1 VRAWALLLVALAG
14 LALVAGS
21 AALPPV
27 GAADAPVH
35 EHVGR
40 HYLAEGAEATGLE
53 NIVTAVLLH
62 FRGFDTFGEVVV
74 IFTAL
79 AAVLGLPLAGR
90 GRARREAAGGPG
102 GQAPEGPATAAAT
115 GDAPSTPAD
124 AGDEVPVSPVVRYVV
139 RSLAPFIALFALA
152 TLAQGH
158 AAPGGGFQAAAVL
171 AALFVA
177 LSLAAGRARA
187 ARLLPR
193 AGSAWLQAGAPLAFV
208 LVAALGA
215 ALTGAFLGYPADAP
229 ALRAAMSVALEVAIA
244 VGGAAILARLF
255 QALEA

>member
-14 LALVAGS
+14 GALMA
-21 AALPPV
+21 AMLALPPV
-27 GAADAPVH
+27 GALDAPVH

-40 HYLAEGAEATGLE
+40 AYLEDGPEATGLE

-79 AAVLGLPLAGR
+79 AALLGLPLAGL
-90 GRARREAAGGPG
+90 
-102 GQAPEGPATAAAT
+102 AT
-115 GDAPSTPAD
+115 GRRAAPAEDVAPDDAPAEEPAD
-124 AGDEVPVSPVVRYVV
+124 ADAIPISPVVRYVV
-139 RSLAPFIALFALA
+139 RTLGPFIALFALA

-158 AAPGGGFQAAAVL
+158 TAPGGGFQAAAVL

-177 LSLAAGRARA
+177 LALVVGRRHA
-187 ARLLPR
+187 ARLLPPT
-193 AGSAWLQAGAPLAFV
+193 ATAWAQAAAPLAFV
-208 LVAALGA
+208 GVAAVGA
-215 ALTGAFLGYPADAP
+215 VSTGAFLGYPGALP
-229 ALRAAMSVALEVAIA
+229 ALRAAMSTALEIAIA

-255 QALEA
+255 LALEG

>member
-14 LALVAGS
+14 LALVAGT

-40 HYLAEGAEATGLE
+40 HYLEEGAEATGLE

-79 AAVLGLPLAGR
+79 AAVLGLPLAGL
-90 GRARREAAGGPG
+90 GRARRETPAEPG
-102 GQAPEGPATAAAT
+102 GAAPEAPPAGAPTVQAPS
-115 GDAPSTPAD
+115 APVD

-193 AGSAWLQAGAPLAFV
+193 AGTPWLQAAAPAAFV
-208 LVAALGA
+208 IVAALGA
-215 ALTGAFLGYPADAP
+215 VLTGAFLGYPADAP
-229 ALRAAMSVALEVAIA
+229 ALRAAMSVGLEIAIA
-244 VGGAAILARLF
+244 VGGAAILAHLF